1 MPDNVIR
8 FKLTLFLL
16 GYEIAK
22 ELNQEL
28 KNPVQAFK
36 AISRLFKWWIALSSL

>member
-22 ELNQEL
+22 EVNQEF
-28 KNPVQAFK
+28 KKPFQAFK
-36 AISRLFKWWIALSSL
+36 ARPRLFKR